1 MGDFDVAVTAT
12 AGLIFAA
19 MTYGFILV
27 LRGAV
32 EGTGTL
38 KAVPLLKRRP
48 PAPPPDAGQPAGD
61 EPASEPV
68 TAPLTLPGAAA

>member
-1 MGDFDVAVTAT
+1 MTDFDSAVTA
-12 AGLIFAA
+12 AGLLIFIA
-19 MTYGFILV
+19 MTYVFILV

-48 PAPPPDAGQPAGD
+48 PAPPSAPAEQPAD
-61 EPASEPV
+61 EPV
-68 TAPLTLPGAAA
+68 TEPLTLPGTREAA